1 MSHTGAGSRPRR
13 EELGRRGDTPRRGLP
28 TEPGR
33 AGLPAPSASA
43 SPPPSPAARAQRR
56 PAGLP
61 LSPRRI
67 LPAPSSPAA
76 GGGGEVGPTG
86 NNRRPRVRRPRPAPD
101 PAPPRAAGAASA
113 SAWRNAPRPARRRA
127 GGRALYGWRLYGH
140 SATATPSGGAG
151 EGRLNSKMAAGGV
164 WNAGPCFLP
173 SRKDVPGVAWL
184 ATYQQVCFPAR

>member
-76 GGGGEVGPTG
+76 GGGGRSVPQATTAGPASA
-86 NNRRPRVRRPRPAPD
+86 APG
-101 PAPPRAAGAASA
+101 PHRTLPLRAPPGPLPLPPGATLPG
-113 SAWRNAPRPARRRA
+113 RQG
-127 GGRALYGWRLYGH
+127 GGRAGALSMVGVSMATVRQRRL
-140 SATATPSGGAG
+140 
-151 EGRLNSKMAAGGV
+151 AAGRERGGLTAKWRRAV
-164 WNAGPCFLP
+164 CGTRGLVFCL
-173 SRKDVPGVAWL
+173 L
-184 ATYQQVCFPAR
+184 AKTCPV

>member
-76 GGGGEVGPTG
+76 GGGGRSVPQATTAGPASAG
-86 NNRRPRVRRPRPAPD
+86 PASAAPG
-101 PAPPRAAGAASA
+101 PHRTLPLRAPPGPLPLPPGATLPG
-113 SAWRNAPRPARRRA
+113 RQG
-127 GGRALYGWRLYGH
+127 GGRAGALSMVGVSMATVRQRRL
-140 SATATPSGGAG
+140 
-151 EGRLNSKMAAGGV
+151 AAGRERGGLTAKWRRAV
-164 WNAGPCFLP
+164 CGTRGLVFCL
-173 SRKDVPGVAWL
+173 L
-184 ATYQQVCFPAR
+184 AKTCPV